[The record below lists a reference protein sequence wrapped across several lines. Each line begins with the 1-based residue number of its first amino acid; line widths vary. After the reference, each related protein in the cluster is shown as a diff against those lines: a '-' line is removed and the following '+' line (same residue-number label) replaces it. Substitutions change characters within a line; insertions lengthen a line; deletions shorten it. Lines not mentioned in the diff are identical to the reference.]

1 MSATSGISR
10 CHKFSRLLVS
20 AYIVA
25 GLLFCPIAGRALPRS
40 PFPPVPE
47 AGVIFH
53 EGFDGFHSIGS
64 GDARAVIPGL
74 GTLVESW
81 SGYALQR
88 AGTNVLP
95 WILPAVDPDSG
106 HTNLTCDADG
116 AIRFWFE
123 PHFSSASIAGGTGP
137 GGTAHLADMVA
148 TSTGGTAVLWSL
160 QISQDGRLLQLV
172 GYGDGGPIPILS
184 TPIAWQARQS
194 HNLALNFGPHG
205 AALFID
211 GQVVAQGAGTVAI
224 PASVGA
230 LVLGSSIAG
239 TDTAQGAFDEF
250 FSFNRALT
258 AGDAAFYYQFTGAE
272 AALGPISARE
282 AAGV

>member
-10 CHKFSRLLVS
+10 CQNLSRLLVS
-20 AYIVA
+20 AHIVA
-25 GLLFCPIAGRALPRS
+25 GLLFCPSAGRALPRS

-95 WILPAVDPDSG
+95 WILPAVDPASG

-123 PHFSSASIAGGTGP
+123 PRFSSASIAGGTGP
-137 GGTAHLADMVA
+137 GGNRPIWLIWWRPARAGQRC
-148 TSTGGTAVLWSL
+148 S
-160 QISQDGRLLQLV
+160 GRCK
-172 GYGDGGPIPILS
+172 S
-184 TPIAWQARQS
+184 AR
-194 HNLALNFGPHG
+194 
-205 AALFID
+205 
-211 GQVVAQGAGTVAI
+211 
-224 PASVGA
+224 
-230 LVLGSSIAG
+230 
-239 TDTAQGAFDEF
+239 
-250 FSFNRALT
+250 T
-258 AGDAAFYYQFTGAE
+258 AGFYNCSVMGTRPNPNPLDTHCMAGATE
-272 AALGPISARE
+272 P
-282 AAGV
+282 